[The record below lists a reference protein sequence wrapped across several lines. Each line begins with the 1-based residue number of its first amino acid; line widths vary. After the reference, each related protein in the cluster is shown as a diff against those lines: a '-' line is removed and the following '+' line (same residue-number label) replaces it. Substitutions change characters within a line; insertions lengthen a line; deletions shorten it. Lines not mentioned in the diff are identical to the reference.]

1 MNFTYSLDLV
11 KEYLEQNKFNEL
23 NQVLNYIISVKEHT
37 KEDYQIL
44 MFLEGNSNI
53 AEDSKEK
60 VSNIRKLIEEELIKR
75 GVPLKEEIK
84 LEEVPEFKEKPKNDE
99 VPLKIGM
106 EGVTLEERTKL
117 EEYANYLQNKFYE
130 YGLTMKEITFNGDEP
145 HITFLNNFQANN
157 IINNLMIQLD
167 DNRKQRPYVE
177 FELSKLW
184 TTGEETFTLSLL
196 TGSENQNNE
205 IFEMIEDTLK
215 IVESTNDDI
224 NYEEELPLKLTEMK
238 KEFSNHTPDL
248 TKEEGKF
255 NIKCIQRNGEDRF
268 YLVADTHKDAKP
280 YAEELNLSVKDEGY
294 DTGRAVEI
302 ENIAGAN
309 DNLKEAAKVK
319 AEAGNVN
326 VNEKASVKTLGT
338 MPTNINFGNDR
349 NARNARN
356 AAYSNIKNIMLI
368 IALVILVII
377 VVSIMTLRG

>member
-53 AEDSKEK
+53 AEDSKEE

-75 GVPLKEEIK
+75 GVPLKEKIK
-84 LEEVPEFKEKPKNDE
+84 LEE

-106 EGVTLEERTKL
+106 ERVTLEERTKL

-215 IVESTNDDI
+215 IVESTNNDI
-224 NYEEELPLKLTEMK
+224 NYEEELPPKLTEMK

-255 NIKCIQRNGEDRF
+255 NIKCIQRNGEHRF
-268 YLVADTHKDAKP
+268 YLVADTHKDAKS

-309 DNLKEAAKVK
+309 DNLKEATEV
-319 AEAGNVN
+319 GNVNVN
-326 VNEKASVKTLGT
+326 VNEKSRVKTLGT
-338 MPTNINFGNDR
+338 MPTNFGNDR
-349 NARNARN
+349 NDRN